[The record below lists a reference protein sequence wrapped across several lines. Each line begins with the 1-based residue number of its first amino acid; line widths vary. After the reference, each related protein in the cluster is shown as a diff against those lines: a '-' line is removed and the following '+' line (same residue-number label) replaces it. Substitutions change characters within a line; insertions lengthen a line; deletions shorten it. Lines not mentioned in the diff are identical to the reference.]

1 MNAIPSTD
9 HPLDDL
15 RGCGKSYRRFAL
27 DHPTLYSVMFERVV
41 PDYEP
46 SPDALAS
53 GLATLQQLAD
63 RLQRCM
69 DAGIIRPVPPLHAAA
84 MVWATC
90 HGAVSLELKQ
100 KLAVAVDWEAVFLDA
115 TDAVVRGLGA

>member
-1 MNAIPSTD
+1 
-9 HPLDDL
+9 
-15 RGCGKSYRRFAL
+15 
-27 DHPTLYSVMFERVV
+27 MFERVV

-46 SPDALAS
+46 TPTALAS

-69 DAGIIRPVPPLHAAA
+69 DAGVIRPAPPFHAAA

-115 TDAVVRGLGA
+115 TDAVVRGLGR